1 MTEMKNY
8 IKGLYNILRDTFFA
22 KNIGF
27 SVIRLIFIKYASDNC
42 LGAYTREEMQ
52 EYIRVQRMF
61 AARDVGAGPNGLI
74 PILSIMDRH
83 YKLDNLMHKSINE
96 YAKELFGL
104 DDSWNKKNTSEK
116 NFVEIMSLLSSM
128 DFSDDLNTHEK
139 GKILADLLID
149 NLQYHGENARL
160 ASPYYSR
167 REIGQIAS
175 RILNVQ
181 DDETFLDFC
190 SGIGS
195 TTITIIGD
203 KKCKIHNADI
213 NEESLSVAAML
224 YMMCGY
230 EDFELELKD
239 GFEPT
244 FEDIPNYEQL
254 EQIWGKADKI
264 FVDPP
269 LGLRI
274 KNHPLREA
282 SVISMCEALSSLK
295 MNGIA
300 VVCVPSISLSGMGAT
315 VQTIRE
321 KFVSSGYL
329 QSVISLPITWSRST
343 VSINLVVFSK
353 KMNEKV
359 LFANFCS
366 AGVKK
371 IFESDFKNAVK
382 LGTILTEADIERIV
396 EIINE
401 NFEIEGISRLV
412 DMNEIANNSFDLTP
426 NRYVADVIEDEN
438 ITLKEIDEE
447 LASLYVKLINT
458 SIQ

>member
-160 ASPYYSR
+160 ASPFYSR
-167 REIGQIAS
+167 KEIGEIAS
-175 RILNVQ
+175 GILNVQ
-181 DDETFLDFC
+181 NDETFLDFC

-195 TTITIIGD
+195 TTITIVGD
-203 KKCKIHNADI
+203 KKCKIYNTDI

-230 EDFELELKD
+230 EEFVLELKD
-239 GFEPT
+239 RFAAFPEEWT
-244 FEDIPNYEQL
+244 NYEPSI
-254 EQIWGKADKI
+254 EKVDKV

-269 LGLRI
+269 LGLRV
-274 KNHPLREA
+274 KNHPLRES
-282 SVISMCEALSSLK
+282 SVISMCDALSSLK
-295 MNGIA
+295 ENGIA
-300 VVCVPSISLSGMGAT
+300 VVCVPSIALSGMGSMA
-315 VQTIRE
+315 QMLRE
-321 KFVSSGYL
+321 KFATSGYL
-329 QSVISLPITWSRST
+329 QSVISLPITWTRST
-343 VSINLVVFSK
+343 VSINLIVFSK
-353 KMNEKV
+353 KANERV

-371 IFESDFKNAVK
+371 VFENNLRSLVK
-382 LGTILTEADIERIV
+382 IGTILTEEDVHRVV
-396 EIINE
+396 EIINN
-401 NFEIEGISRLV
+401 NFEIEGVSRLV
-412 DMNEIANNSFDLTP
+412 GLNEITTNSFDLTP
-426 NRYVADVIEDEN
+426 NRYVVDIIEDEN
-438 ITLKEIDEE
+438 ITLKEIDDE
-447 LASLYVKLINT
+447 LASLYAKLINT